1 MSNYKPHKAQ
11 SYCFANNIYI
21 YPIPYN
27 KKSFYLEV
35 DYKGTKKKS
44 DQFCKERLY
53 SVKKGWDKVWE
64 LYEYF
69 YDKRVIKKC

>member
-1 MSNYKPHKAQ
+1 MERYKPHVAQ

-21 YPIPYN
+21 YPIPHN

-44 DQFCKERLY
+44 DQLY
-53 SVKKGWDKVWE
+53 SIKKGWDKVWE

-69 YDKRVIKKC
+69 YDKRQK